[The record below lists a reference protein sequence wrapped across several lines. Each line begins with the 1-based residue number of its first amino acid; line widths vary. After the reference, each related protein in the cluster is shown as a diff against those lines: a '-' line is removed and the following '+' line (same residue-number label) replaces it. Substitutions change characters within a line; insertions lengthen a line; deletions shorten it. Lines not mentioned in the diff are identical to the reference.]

1 MKKKEGKKE
10 KKNRLQAFSGYLH
23 KNILHIHMY
32 IFFLPTAG
40 LGGGNGNVAK
50 DGVGETQ
57 KRPSLVQ
64 KAKVSKE
71 KKSLSKDVYVV

>member
-1 MKKKEGKKE
+1 
-10 KKNRLQAFSGYLH
+10 
-23 KNILHIHMY
+23 MY

-40 LGGGNGNVAK
+40 LGGGGNGNVAK

-71 KKSLSKDVYVV
+71 KKKLVKRCRITEDRARPGGSLARGG